1 MEIVK
6 YIIMGIYAIVCLAL
20 IVLIFK
26 QSKEDSGASGTIV
39 GASANNFYE
48 KNKGRTAEGR
58 MKGATII
65 LMVVFAILTLALG
78 ILYMV

>member
-6 YIIMGIYAIVCLAL
+6 YIIMIVYTVVCLSL
-20 IVLIFK
+20 IVLVTK

-48 KNKGRTAEGR
+48 KNKGKTAEGK
-58 MKGATII
+58 MKKATII
-65 LMVVFAILTLALG
+65 LMVLFAVLTIALG
-78 ILYMV
+78 ILYVV